1 MAFGPRRPMTARA
14 VAEQVRSG
22 AVSAREI
29 VESALQAARE
39 LDPVLHFLDELDA
52 DGARRAAERLD
63 PSGPLAGVPFLIK
76 ARTPPESPILTRLVA
91 AGAVPIGWATRA
103 RPGAVSLTFGWNGRE
118 YTRNP
123 WDLERSPG
131 GSTAGGAAAVAAGVV
146 PLATGGDSGGSLR
159 IPASFCGI
167 AGFKGTYGRIPR
179 PGGRALGGLTTAGV
193 IGADLDDVIL
203 ATSIA
208 SGPHRLD
215 PTALPH
221 WPVPSHFENPP
232 TKSDA
237 DSWLVGS
244 QRRWRVAYRST
255 LGASAADP
263 GVDRVVRERLSRADV
278 ELVDVPLELESTE
291 EAWPVL
297 SDLDNGRGAEAA
309 AANRARFIRDHN
321 NTALADL
328 FTAVDVL
335 VTPTTMTVA
344 HGYDQHEQN
353 IITADPCWIFNVT
366 GHPAVSVP
374 AGLSDGLPVGMQ
386 VVAPHGADEIALAV
400 ARRLQVELPPPPV
413 R

>member
-1 MAFGPRRPMTARA
+1 MTARA

-22 AVSAREI
+22 AVSALEI
-29 VESALQAARE
+29 VERALQAARE

-52 DGARRAAERLD
+52 DGARRAAERVD

-76 ARTPPESPILTRLVA
+76 ARTPPESPLLTRLIA

-123 WDLERSPG
+123 WDLEQSPG

-167 AGFKGTYGRIPR
+167 VGFKGTYGRVPR

-215 PTALPH
+215 STSLPH
-221 WPVPSHFENPP
+221 WPVPSV
-232 TKSDA
+232 SD
-237 DSWLVGS
+237 
-244 QRRWRVAYRST
+244 RRWRVAYRST
-255 LGASAADP
+255 LGSCPADDD
-263 GVDRVVRERLSRADV
+263 VDRVLRDRLAAADV
-278 ELVDVPLELESTE
+278 ELADVPLELEPTA

-297 SDLDNGRGAEAA
+297 SGLDNGRGAEAA
-309 AANRARFIRDHN
+309 AANRARLVRDHN

-328 FTAVDVL
+328 FAEVDAL
-335 VTPTTMTVA
+335 VTPTTLTVA
-344 HGYDQHEQN
+344 HGYDQHEET
-353 IITADPCWIFNVT
+353 IVTGDPCWVFNVT
-366 GHPAVSVP
+366 GHGAVSVP
-374 AGLSDGLPVGMQ
+374 AGLSDGLPVGLQ
-386 VVAPHGADEIALAV
+386 VIAPHGADDVALAV
-400 ARRLQVELPPPPV
+400 ARRLRAELPAPRV
-413 R
+413 HC